1 MYAHTHTSLFP
12 VSPSSDCFFLPLLR
26 TLYAQLNHCV
36 TSVGKR
42 LLKTWLARP
51 LYHPESIR
59 ERQDAVGGLRV
70 SSASICFFYSTI
82 INSFQGFWV

>member
-1 MYAHTHTSLFP
+1 MLIYILCLLSF
-12 VSPSSDCFFLPLLR
+12 SPSSDVLFPATLR

-36 TSVGKR
+36 TAVGKR

-70 SSASICFFYSTI
+70 SSALICLLLTFHY
-82 INSFQGFWV
+82 